1 MKYRISVAHFT
12 SLLSNFINKPAL
24 SNKHNNAEPYIFD
37 ATFDGIL
44 RAKLSQDGGKF
55 YMFIETKF
63 LPLYFL

>member
-1 MKYRISVAHFT
+1 MKYRISVAHST

-55 YMFIETKF
+55 
-63 LPLYFL
+63 